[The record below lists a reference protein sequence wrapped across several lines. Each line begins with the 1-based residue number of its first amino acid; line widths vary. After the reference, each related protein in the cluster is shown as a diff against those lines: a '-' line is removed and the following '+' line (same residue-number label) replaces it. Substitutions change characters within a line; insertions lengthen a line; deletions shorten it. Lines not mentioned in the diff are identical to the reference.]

1 MNSPTAIPKPSW
13 WTNVREAI
21 LFWRAPAIA
30 GSVTALGAWA
40 VWYFTKVPCIM
51 ENALAGLCN
60 PSVLAGYINLPA
72 LASCLAIG
80 GGFATATG
88 GYNFIMLNRERQRA
102 DDAEARLQAERER
115 GDQLRERED
124 QLRERA
130 EQRQQRMEERYERLL
145 DELEEERRQAN
156 EERRQANEERRQAA
170 EDRRQATVAQ
180 QSMMNALVEINAT
193 LTRLAEQ
200 QQNGHRAD
208 DD

>member
-1 MNSPTAIPKPSW
+1 MRGVASEQTRWA
-13 WTNVREAI
+13 NVREAV

-30 GSVTALGAWA
+30 GSVTALGSWA

-51 ENALAGLCN
+51 ESALAGLCN
-60 PSVLAGYINLPA
+60 PSLLASYINLPT

-80 GGFATATG
+80 GGFAAATG
-88 GYNFIMLNRERQRA
+88 GYSFIMLNRERQRA
-102 DDAEARLQAERER
+102 DDAETRLQAERER
-115 GDQLRERED
+115 GDQLREREDQLRERED

-145 DELEEERRQAN
+145 DELEA
-156 EERRQANEERRQAA
+156 ERRQAA

-200 QQNGHRAD
+200 QQNGHRVD

>member
-1 MNSPTAIPKPSW
+1 MRGAASEQTQ
-13 WTNVREAI
+13 WTNVREAV

-60 PSVLAGYINLPA
+60 PSVLASYINLPA

-115 GDQLRERED
+115 ND
-124 QLRERA
+124 
-130 EQRQQRMEERYERLL
+130 QRQARMEERYERLL
-145 DELEEERRQAN
+145 DELEDERRQAN
-156 EERRQANEERRQAA
+156 EERRQANE
-170 EDRRQATVAQ
+170 DRRQATAAQ
-180 QSMMNALVEINAT
+180 QAMMNTLVEIGAAI
-193 LTRLAEQ
+193 TRLAEQ
-200 QQNGHRAD
+200 QQNGHTPNHD
-208 DD
+208 

>member
-1 MNSPTAIPKPSW
+1 MNMRGVASEQTR
-13 WTNVREAI
+13 WTNVREI
-21 LFWRAPAIA
+21 VLFWRAPAIA
-30 GSVTALGAWA
+30 GSITALGAWA

-51 ENALAGLCN
+51 ETALAGLCN
-60 PSVLAGYINLPA
+60 PSVLASYINLPA

-145 DELEEERRQAN
+145 DELEA
-156 EERRQANEERRQAA
+156 ERRQAA

-200 QQNGHRAD
+200 QQNGHRD
-208 DD
+208 GEG

>member
-1 MNSPTAIPKPSW
+1 MNSPTASPKPSW

-30 GSVTALGAWA
+30 GLTSALVAWL

-51 ENALAGLCN
+51 ENAAAGLCN
-60 PSVLAGYINLPA
+60 PGVLAQYINLPA

-115 GDQLRERED
+115 GDQLRER
-124 QLRERA
+124 A

-145 DELEEERRQAN
+145 DELEAERQ
-156 EERRQANEERRQAA
+156 QAA

-180 QSMMNALVEINAT
+180 QSLMNTLVEISAT

>member
-1 MNSPTAIPKPSW
+1 MRGVASEQTRWA
-13 WTNVREAI
+13 NVREAV

-51 ENALAGLCN
+51 ETALAGLCN
-60 PSVLAGYINLPA
+60 PSVLASYINLPA
-72 LASCLAIG
+72 LAGCLAIG

-115 GDQLRERED
+115 NDKLFDEMRDQLRLERE
-124 QLRERA
+124 QSL
-130 EQRQQRMEERYERLL
+130 
-145 DELEEERRQAN
+145 
-156 EERRQANEERRQAA
+156 EERRQAA
-170 EDRRQATVAQ
+170 EDRRQYAASHQ
-180 QSMMNALVEINAT
+180 AMMT
-193 LTRLAEQ
+193 TLAEISAALAQLVQQ

-208 DD
+208 NG

>member
-1 MNSPTAIPKPSW
+1 MID
-13 WTNVREAI
+13 R
-21 LFWRAPAIA
+21 
-30 GSVTALGAWA
+30 
-40 VWYFTKVPCIM
+40 
-51 ENALAGLCN
+51 
-60 PSVLAGYINLPA
+60 
-72 LASCLAIG
+72 ASCLAIG

-115 GDQLRERED
+115 GDQLRER
-124 QLRERA
+124 A

-145 DELEEERRQAN
+145 DELEAERQ
-156 EERRQANEERRQAA
+156 QAA

-180 QSMMNALVEINAT
+180 QSLMNTLVEISAT

>member
-1 MNSPTAIPKPSW
+1 MIDNPDQTPASAWWSRLKDATA
-13 WTNVREAI
+13 
-21 LFWRAPAIA
+21 FWRVPVISGLTTGA
-30 GSVTALGAWA
+30 GAWL
-40 VWYFTKVPCIM
+40 VWYYTKVPCIM
-51 ENALAGLCN
+51 ENAAAGLCN
-60 PSVLAGYINLPA
+60 PGLLAQYINLPA

-80 GGFATATG
+80 GGFATFTG
-88 GYNFIMLNRERQRA
+88 GYNFIMLNKERQRA

-115 GDQLRERED
+115 VDE
-124 QLRERA
+124 LRERA
-130 EQRQQRMEERYERLL
+130 DQRQQRMEERYERLL

-180 QSMMNALVEINAT
+180 QSMMNTLVEISVA

>member
-1 MNSPTAIPKPSW
+1 MMDTRGAASEQTR
-13 WTNVREAI
+13 WTNIREAV

-60 PSVLAGYINLPA
+60 PSVLASYINLPA

-115 GDQLRERED
+115 GDQLRER
-124 QLRERA
+124 A

-145 DELEEERRQAN
+145 DELEA
-156 EERRQANEERRQAA
+156 ERRQAA

-180 QSMMNALVEINAT
+180 QSMMNTLVEISVA

>member
-1 MNSPTAIPKPSW
+1 MSIRGVASEQTR
-13 WTNVREAI
+13 WTNVREVV

-60 PSVLAGYINLPA
+60 PSVLASYINLPA

-102 DDAEARLQAERER
+102 DAAEERADAAEERAIKAQERADKIADEVRERLLKIEEQRSEEHRLAAEALQEERRLAAEERLQA
-115 GDQLRERED
+115 L
-124 QLRERA
+124 
-130 EQRQQRMEERYERLL
+130 
-145 DELEEERRQAN
+145 EERRQIAIN
-156 EERRQANEERRQAA
+156 DQAI
-170 EDRRQATVAQ
+170 
-180 QSMMNALVEINAT
+180 MNT
-193 LTRLAEQ
+193 LAEISAILAQ
-200 QQNGHRAD
+200 LVRQQNGHRD
-208 DD
+208 GED

>member
-1 MNSPTAIPKPSW
+1 MDMRGAASEQTWLA
-13 WTNVREAI
+13 NVREAV

-40 VWYFTKVPCIM
+40 IWYFTKVPCIM

-60 PSVLAGYINLPA
+60 PSLLASYINLPA
-72 LASCLAIG
+72 LAGCLAIG

-115 GDQLRERED
+115 AD
-124 QLRERA
+124 
-130 EQRQQRMEERYERLL
+130 QRQARMEERYERLL
-145 DELEEERRQAN
+145 DELEA
-156 EERRQANEERRQAA
+156 ERRQAA

-180 QSMMNALVEINAT
+180 QSMMNTLVEISVA

>member
-1 MNSPTAIPKPSW
+1 VRGVASEQTL
-13 WTNVREAI
+13 WTNVREAV

-30 GSVTALGAWA
+30 GSVTALGAWT

-60 PSVLAGYINLPA
+60 PNLLASYINLPA

-130 EQRQQRMEERYERLL
+130 ERRQQRMEERYERLL
-145 DELEEERRQAN
+145 DELEA
-156 EERRQANEERRQAA
+156 ERRQAA

-193 LTRLAEQ
+193 LTRLAER